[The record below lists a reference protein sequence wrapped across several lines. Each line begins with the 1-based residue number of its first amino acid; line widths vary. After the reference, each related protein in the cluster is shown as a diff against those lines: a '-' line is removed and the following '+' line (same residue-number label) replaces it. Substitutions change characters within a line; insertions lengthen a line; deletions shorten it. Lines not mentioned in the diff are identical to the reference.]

1 MLKGAGG
8 NKDLL
13 YGQGGFDKLD
23 GGSKNGDV
31 CNGGSGED
39 RKKAPG
45 CEKKKRDSLKNPS
58 RAKLA
63 VVKADS
69 IETLADQRVYL
80 QVRGQGGVTR
90 LTLEAAGN
98 HQRGQ
103 AYEDRA

>member
-45 CEKKKRDSLKNPS
+45 CEKKKRIP
-58 RAKLA
+58 
-63 VVKADS
+63 
-69 IETLADQRVYL
+69 
-80 QVRGQGGVTR
+80 
-90 LTLEAAGN
+90 
-98 HQRGQ
+98 
-103 AYEDRA
+103 